1 MSTLTNIRRETDAN
15 GLCILTFDRVA
26 SSANIFDRAT
36 MEELARHIEAIAADP
51 QVTCVVIHS
60 AKPTIFIAGADL
72 NALGSLRDDDLRGFI
87 EFGQQVFNS
96 LAALKVT
103 TVAAIHGACVGG
115 GYELALACDY
125 RVASPDK
132 VTKIGLPETKLGIL
146 PAWGG
151 STRLPRLIGVR
162 RALDVIL
169 GGKTPGAREA
179 LKLEMI
185 DEIAPRES
193 LITAAAAMVRR
204 GRRSRNSSSLVEA
217 VGARIAEPLLNARL
231 RKKTRGNYPA
241 LELASEI
248 IIRAPSQP
256 VERSLEQERAAVV
269 NLTRHSEC
277 RNQMRLFFLQ
287 EKAKKKVVHR
297 ETRDSAK
304 RMERAAVIGAGVMG
318 SAIAQW
324 LSSRGLNVML
334 KDIDAARV
342 AAGMTNIGKL
352 YASGAKRRAL
362 TRLEARDG
370 MDRVTPV
377 VGDVPLQRVDLVIE
391 AIVEKMELKK
401 EVFGKLA
408 STVGANTLL
417 ATNTSALSITELA
430 SALPDPA
437 KLVGI
442 HFFNPVHR
450 MQLVEIVM
458 GEKTSPETAQR
469 AVSFAQQIGKLPVV
483 VRDRPGFLVNRI
495 LLPYLIEAGL
505 LVERGA
511 GITAIDEAML
521 DFGMPMGPLRLIDE
535 IGVDIALDVATD
547 LAKHFPDRLKV
558 PAILERLINAG
569 WLGKKSGCGFYVHGR
584 KMVPNP
590 ALVGPWRK
598 AAAAATADELRG
610 DAALHL
616 VLLMVAEAA
625 RCLEEK
631 IVQSADD
638 IDFAM
643 VMGTGFAPFRG
654 GPLRYADV
662 MGTKQV
668 SERMR
673 RFGIAPV
680 ELIEQLAAKDQ
691 PFHEN

>member
-1 MSTLTNIRRETDAN
+1 MSTLTNIRRDTDAN
-15 GLCILTFDRVA
+15 GLCVVTFDRPG

-36 MEELARHIEAIAADP
+36 MEELARHFEGIAGDP
-51 QVTCVVIHS
+51 QVTGVVIRS
-60 AKPTIFIAGADL
+60 AKPSIFIAGADL
-72 NALGSLRDDDLRGFI
+72 NALASLGDGELEAFI
-87 EFGQQVFNS
+87 EFGQQTFNS
-96 LAALKVT
+96 LAALKVP

-115 GYELALACDY
+115 GYEIALACDY

-169 GGKTPGAREA
+169 GGKTPGARQA
-179 LKLEMI
+179 LKLGMI
-185 DEIAPRES
+185 DEVAPRES
-193 LITAAAAMVRR
+193 LMVAAMMLVRR
-204 GRRSRNSSSLVEA
+204 GKRVRNASLIVEGW
-217 VGARIAEPLLNARL
+217 GARIMEPLINSQL
-231 RKKTRGNYPA
+231 RRKTRGNYPA

-248 IIRAPSQP
+248 IVRAASQP
-256 VERSLEQERAAVV
+256 VERSLQQERSAVV
-269 NLTRHSEC
+269 NLARHSEC
-277 RNQMRLFFLQ
+277 RNQMRLFFQQ
-287 EKAKKKVVHR
+287 EKAKKRAIHK
-297 ETRDSAK
+297 ETRDSVRRVESAV
-304 RMERAAVIGAGVMG
+304 VIGAGVMG

-324 LSSRGLNVML
+324 ISSRGLKVML
-334 KDIDAARV
+334 KDIDASRV
-342 AAGMTNIGKL
+342 AAGMANIGRL
-352 YASGAKRRAL
+352 YASGVKRKAL

-370 MDRVTPV
+370 MDRVIPV
-377 VGDVPLQRVDLVIE
+377 VGDFPLQRIDLIVE

-401 EVFGKLA
+401 QVFGQLA
-408 STVGANTLL
+408 GSVGTETIL
-417 ATNTSALSITELA
+417 ATNTSALSITEMA
-430 SALPDPA
+430 AALPDPSR
-437 KLVGI
+437 LVGI

-450 MQLVEIVM
+450 MQLVEIVL
-458 GEKTSPETAQR
+458 GEKTSPEVAQR
-469 AVSFAQQIGKLPVV
+469 AVSFAQQIGKLPIV

-521 DFGMPMGPLRLIDE
+521 DFGMPMGPLRLVDE
-535 IGVDIALDVATD
+535 IGVDVALDVATD

-558 PAILERLINAG
+558 PAVLARLKDLG
-569 WLGKKSGCGFYVHGR
+569 WLGKKTGRGFYVYGR
-584 KMVPNP
+584 TITPNP
-590 ALVGPWRK
+590 TLVGPWRK
-598 AAAAATADELRG
+598 ASSSDELRG
-610 DAALHL
+610 DVATHL
-616 VLLMVAEAA
+616 ALLMVAEAA

-631 IVQSADD
+631 IAETADD

-654 GPLRYADV
+654 GPLRYADA
-662 MGTKQV
+662 MGAKQV

-673 RFGIAPV
+673 RFGIPPV

-691 PFHEN
+691 PFHET